1 MKQALFSAEDI
12 QGAIADFVMSTPA
25 REAPAI
31 GKNGAVLVYGQNDN
45 PYRPTK
51 VKVDD
56 EPTDAIQTIGK
67 DDIGI
72 MGTELD

>member
-1 MKQALFSAEDI
+1 
-12 QGAIADFVMSTPA
+12 
-25 REAPAI
+25 
-31 GKNGAVLVYGQNDN
+31 
-45 PYRPTK
+45 

-67 DDIGI
+67 DDIGL